1 MMSIH
6 LLIVYGCFPTS
17 KAELISC
24 EKDYTVFKAK
34 IFTPWLFIKKK
45 NCQFLFKSI
54 GRSFR
59 NQKMEILLL
68 CMGLCKGPSLILG
81 ISYTTSAIYYYS

>member
-45 NCQFLFKSI
+45 KLPI
-54 GRSFR
+54 P
-59 NQKMEILLL
+59 I
-68 CMGLCKGPSLILG
+68 
-81 ISYTTSAIYYYS
+81 